1 VASEQVSRILNSWNP
16 FEIELTGIDVFPVT
30 EVIYLAVGRGAAD
43 LRQVHR
49 AMNAG
54 PLEFEEPFSYHPH
67 ITLAQELPRDKVADT
82 SELARRLWDEYTGPR
97 RFTADHAAFVQ
108 NSLDNYWIDLKS
120 YSLGGHTVKS

>member
-1 VASEQVSRILNSWNP
+1 
-16 FEIELTGIDVFPVT
+16 
-30 EVIYLAVGRGAAD
+30 
-43 LRQVHR
+43 
-49 AMNAG
+49 
-54 PLEFEEPFSYHPH
+54 
-67 ITLAQELPRDKVADT
+67 VADT